1 MRQEA
6 DGNSIFILLLL
17 SIFIYIYI
25 FIVMSILIY
34 SPMSRYPNT
43 CINVV
48 AGWTRYAAPQMPH
61 GREKTPFPNPL
72 VPVMNPC
79 KRKNINLLTHSV
91 VQVIEQASICVYPRI
106 FPVCFAQFKYII
118 IIIINQATLS
128 NLKFTIIIFDEARI
142 ILNKA
147 SSPLNASECLNIQRI
162 RKILKTL
169 MPEGDDMFHPAMI
182 SMSTDR

>member
-1 MRQEA
+1 MAPGTRVNCYCFFPPCLAILCSAELSSSRLSCNCIVVLSCKGGPCSNTVPIINHLLQELQYQH
-6 DGNSIFILLLL
+6 SIHL
-17 SIFIYIYI
+17 
-25 FIVMSILIY
+25 
-34 SPMSRYPNT
+34 N
-43 CINVV
+43 
-48 AGWTRYAAPQMPH
+48 
-61 GREKTPFPNPL
+61 
-72 VPVMNPC
+72 
-79 KRKNINLLTHSV
+79 
-91 VQVIEQASICVYPRI
+91 
-106 FPVCFAQFKYII
+106 
-118 IIIINQATLS
+118 INQATLS